1 MISWKLKV
9 VLVLRKVAWADPSVI
24 TITTHE
30 SAHATLHSTRTT
42 LIQLTNSCTV
52 RCGPKMKYLYAG
64 GNFHL
69 TDHMKLQVQ
78 YCNILRKNIDLQR
91 FCANCVNKSFFWFQT
106 RRNLC
111 AMTLDSI
118 FIKKK
123 KKEAPAI
130 KEFFLR
136 NKLFITSPECFYIPI
151 FFSNLNYNF
160 SNLWDMRNTQGQGKK
175 TTLLSKIVPTC
186 HCSNKLF

>member
-1 MISWKLKV
+1 MQSNVSSV
-9 VLVLRKVAWADPSVI
+9 VEFHQWWVKSRI
-24 TITTHE
+24 FC
-30 SAHATLHSTRTT
+30 
-42 LIQLTNSCTV
+42 IQLTNSCTV

-91 FCANCVNKSFFWFQT
+91 FCANCEQIIFLVSDTQKS
-106 RRNLC
+106 LC
-111 AMTLDSI
+111 TDAR
-118 FIKKK
+118 FYFYK
-123 KKEAPAI
+123 

-136 NKLFITSPECFYIPI
+136 NKLFLNFPACFYIPI
-151 FFSNLNYNF
+151 LFSNLNSNC
-160 SNLWDMRNTQGQGKK
+160 SNLLDLRNLQEQVKK
-175 TTLLSKIVPTC
+175 AFCYQKLFWPFF